1 MVNLQYTA
9 AMRAR
14 HDAANVHRFSN
25 IHGVSSWRID
35 STVDARRVR
44 AW

>member
-14 HDAANVHRFSN
+14 HDAANVH
-25 IHGVSSWRID
+25 GVSSWRID